1 MSKSKF
7 VAMNIKIKD
16 KVVKK
21 FSKEGKQ
28 SVLAEKNQNSLMSI

>member
-1 MSKSKF
+1 
-7 VAMNIKIKD
+7 MNIKTKD

-21 FSKEGKQ
+21 LSKKGKQ